1 MEPVRQLFSRGAS
14 PTPSVSLS
22 SFAAADVDPP
32 VHHSPAASIRSH
44 GAGGSVGQAS
54 GAATS
59 PQSRV
64 EALFANMTP
73 PNAPPTTSSTMTN
86 AGNNNANH
94 SGAGTPVSVAN
105 QSVHS
110 ATSDSNSR
118 ANALL
123 SLLSPGPAQA
133 PMPQATPP
141 QPPAPENAG
150 RMLLE
155 QLMGGSGGP
164 RTFVPPAVT
173 GLAAH
178 YPPSPYPPMSSNY
191 YDPVPPPM
199 PVQPAPQPEPVQSPP
214 SPPKSMFD
222 FVSPFD
228 ALGPAPASAGSNKVS
243 PEPPSSAGIT
253 SSLTDAPPAWAD
265 PKRKSVDNLLEQ
277 LTRST
282 VPNAPIPPV
291 QQDDP
296 EAQLATANKSQNQGR
311 PLPPKPQGQQGSPRV
326 TQLHAQGS
334 PRASPPKQS
343 AVARARQVESPSGL
357 AGSQREKDESP
368 GPRGQGWKNRGK
380 KNGASAISNNII
392 SNAPASPGQSLAL
405 DMSLPLEEIRV
416 PEGSSATV
424 PIALVKMDEAFAPGT
439 TIGATAWIAYAMS
452 KGRVRIISRASGE
465 RTLLQLPECFNYP
478 TNIVDVAVHGHRIA
492 VVTQDGGLVVWEMP
506 EIIADDVPGRIIVC
520 VLPQTGPD
528 ALRLVK
534 WHTHDP
540 DTLAVASSRS
550 VYTLHVPELDR
561 LYSGQLVEQA
571 ELARA
576 VPPLYP
582 TEHSSPVEPIPK
594 IAALEFVPAHAAL
607 TVLLDDGTLSYYAH
621 SPASRGGPST
631 TVPTPFH
638 TTRIPPPASVGAI
651 ASPCS
656 LTAAGGALVLGRAQ
670 NTSLQILGAS
680 GRGVLAT
687 IRFTLP
693 SEPAS
698 FVRLSFEPRAR
709 VLWAAHS
716 KRAGLWAIR
725 LGPAVDGEGYGF
737 GGEAG
742 AIVQVAEFPV
752 KTPVLDLVALAPPE
766 GENAEAA
773 AACHAAKVPPGP
785 VALVAFVQHVTGV
798 DQVVIR
804 GDWWAAALAG
814 TREKLPYTA
823 SSVPSGNAPLG
834 SSTMSSQPL
843 PPQVP
848 MQAQSQVQVPLQASS
863 VQQTPTRETRRERAE
878 RERVERETAHIAQPS
893 PVGAPARVRTPEDE
907 PEAAPVQSSSST
919 QQDGPR
925 GRGGKGKG
933 VSKPQERERERKKD
947 DDKESGKENSELSR
961 ELKKLEEALHL
972 RVARHVTRELERQH
986 AWLADV
992 RAADKDDA
1000 MRYQSMLLDAVSNEL
1015 TKNTTALFDTAV
1027 RAEVRNGVLPLLE
1040 DVVRAEVARG
1050 VGKQV
1055 AAGVSDSV
1063 NKTLPPEIERLLV
1076 RPDVSA
1082 HVARTFSQTVSPLIE
1097 RHVKDAITHTLVPT
1111 YTAQTSA
1118 LHEALAREMQAE
1130 MLALRKEVIAWQ
1142 SDALRSHEGA
1152 LRELEGTVRALSDQI
1167 RALAPLQQRPPPQQT
1182 QQQQQYAPPSQPPP
1196 PPHGQPQYAPPPPPQ
1211 QLHQQYGPPPQ
1222 QMQQMQPAWFPPQSL
1237 PAPQASHPA
1246 VPPPAHHS
1254 PPLSNAVGQA
1264 PDPDGWDET
1273 YMNVLQSQDA
1283 RALRELLARSPPDAL
1298 MPLSPNAPS
1307 PLSQVV
1313 LLSLVHRL
1321 ATGLNEMAPEG
1332 EAFQGNLWW
1341 LRRAAGKLNA
1351 EDVTIKPYAARVLP
1365 GVQSGLGVLRTRI
1378 GLLPPGV
1385 GVQDASR
1392 AVGEVADL
1400 IGRKV
1405 Q

>member
-1 MEPVRQLFSRGAS
+1 MEPARQLFSRGAS

-22 SFAAADVDPP
+22 SFAAADVDPA

-54 GAATS
+54 GPATS

-73 PNAPPTTSSTMTN
+73 PNAPPTTNSTMTN
-86 AGNNNANH
+86 VSNNVGNNNANH

-123 SLLSPGPAQA
+123 SLLSPGPAPVPLQ
-133 PMPQATPP
+133 QATPP

-155 QLMGGSGGP
+155 QLMGGSGGA

-178 YPPSPYPPMSSNY
+178 YPPSPYPPMSGNY
-191 YDPVPPPM
+191 YDPPPPI
-199 PVQPAPQPEPVQSPP
+199 PSVPQPEPVQSPP

-243 PEPPSSAGIT
+243 PEPPVSAGIT

-282 VPNAPIPPV
+282 VPPAPIPPV
-291 QQDDP
+291 QQDDA
-296 EAQLATANKSQNQGR
+296 EAQLATANKSQSQGR

-326 TQLHAQGS
+326 TQIHAQGS

-343 AVARARQVESPSGL
+343 AIARARQVESPSGP

-368 GPRGQGWKNRGK
+368 GPRGQGWKSRGK
-380 KNGASAISNNII
+380 KSTAAAVTSSTIT
-392 SNAPASPGQSLAL
+392 NAVPANVGQSLTL
-405 DMSLPLEEIRV
+405 DMALPLEEIRV
-416 PEGSSATV
+416 PDGSSATV

-528 ALRLVK
+528 SLRLVK
-534 WHTHDP
+534 WHSHDP

-561 LYSGQLVEQA
+561 LYGGQLVEQG

-576 VPPLYP
+576 IPPLYA
-582 TEHSSPVEPIPK
+582 TEHTPADPIPK
-594 IAALEFVPAHAAL
+594 IAALEFAAAHSAL
-607 TVLLDDGTLSYYAH
+607 AVLLDEGTLSYYAH
-621 SPASRGGPST
+621 HPPSRGGPSS

-638 TTRIPPPASVGAI
+638 TTRIPPPASVGSGA
-651 ASPCS
+651 APCS
-656 LTAAGGALVLGRAQ
+656 LTAAGVALVLGRAQ
-670 NTSLQILGAS
+670 NTSLQILGAP

-693 SEPAS
+693 AEPAS

-725 LGPAVDGEGYGF
+725 LGAAVDNEGYGF

-814 TREKLPYTA
+814 TREKLPYT
-823 SSVPSGNAPLG
+823 SSSAPSGPAPLG
-834 SSTMSSQPL
+834 SSTMSSQPVNAPL
-843 PPQVP
+843 PPPV
-848 MQAQSQVQVPLQASS
+848 QAQVSLQNAP
-863 VQQTPTRETRRERAE
+863 VQQTPTRETRRERVE
-878 RERVERETAHIAQPS
+878 RERVEREMAHIAQPS

-907 PEAAPVQSSSST
+907 PEAAPAQSSSST

-933 VSKPQERERERKKD
+933 VAKSEKERKEDKD
-947 DDKESGKENSELSR
+947 KDSGKENSELSK

-1082 HVARTFSQTVSPLIE
+1082 HVARTFSQAVTPLVE
-1097 RHVKDAITHTLVPT
+1097 RHVKDAITHTLVPA

-1118 LHEALAREMQAE
+1118 LHDALAREMQAE

-1142 SDALRSHEGA
+1142 SDALRAHEGA

-1167 RALAPLQQRPPPQQT
+1167 RALAPLQRPPPQQT

-1196 PPHGQPQYAPPPPPQ
+1196 PQHGQPQYAPPPPPQ
-1211 QLHQQYGPPPQ
+1211 QLHQQYGPPQ
-1222 QMQQMQPAWFPPQSL
+1222 QMQMQPAWFPPQTSL

-1254 PPLSNAVGQA
+1254 PTLASAIGQA

-1273 YMNVLQSQDA
+1273 YMNVLQAQDA

-1321 ATGLNEMAPEG
+1321 ATGLNEMAPES
-1332 EAFQGNLWW
+1332 ESFQGNLWW

-1365 GVQSGLGVLRTRI
+1365 GVQSGLGVLRNRL

-1385 GVQDASR
+1385 GVQDAAR